1 MVRRRPGPP
10 APRKL
15 RTARVAGFTL
25 TEGIHADGSSLP
37 WHTHD
42 GSTICFVLEGSFTEV
57 MAGSALLCVP
67 ATLKF
72 TPAGERHCD
81 RFDRGDARGL
91 LIETEPPRME
101 AIRPYSAVLEERL
114 TFQGGRLA
122 AIAQRIHHEFRQ
134 MDSAAPLAME
144 GMLLELLA
152 AASREQEMQLTGT
165 EPAWLRRTREMIH
178 ADPAC
183 HRSLGVM
190 AQAAGVHPVT
200 LARAFRKAYGCS
212 MGEYLRRLRIGR
224 AARQLADSE
233 TPLAEIALAAGFADQ
248 SHFSNVF
255 RRQTGMSPSSFRRS
269 VRTS

>member
-1 MVRRRPGPP
+1 MVRKRPGPP

-15 RTARVAGFTL
+15 RTATVAGFTL
-25 TEGIHADGSSLP
+25 TEGIHAHGSSLP

-42 GSTICFVLEGSFTEV
+42 GSTICFVLQGTFTEV
-57 MAGSALLCVP
+57 TAGTALLCVP

-91 LIETEPPRME
+91 LIETEPLRME
-101 AIRPYSAVLEERL
+101 AIRPYSGVLEERVS
-114 TFQGGRLA
+114 FQGGPLA
-122 AIAQRIHHEFRQ
+122 AIARRIHHELRQ
-134 MDSAAPLAME
+134 MDSAAPLAIE

-152 AASREQEMQLTGT
+152 AAAREQEMRLTGT
-165 EPAWLRRTREMIH
+165 EPVWLRQTRELLH
-178 ADPAC
+178 ADPVP
-183 HRSLGVM
+183 HRSLGQM
-190 AQAAGVHPVT
+190 AEAAGVHPVT

-224 AARQLADSE
+224 AARQLAESI

-255 RRQTGMSPSSFRRS
+255 RRQTGMSPSAFRRS